1 MLFKQLLNYQQLP
14 PLIDM
19 ENTVF
24 MNEALRLAKE
34 AAEEGEVPVGAVI
47 TIGDKIIG
55 RGRNRRESDKNALCH
70 AEIEAI
76 NEACKRLGGWR
87 LWECEL
93 YVTLEPCPM
102 CAGAIINSRI
112 KKVVFGAHD
121 KKNGAC
127 GSVVNL
133 FTADFS
139 FKPQY
144 IGGFME
150 KECSGILTDFFK
162 TLRKKENKSIKNTKE
177 NKSMERIDSFNV
189 DHTKLLRGMY
199 ISRID
204 GNVVTYDIR
213 TRRPN
218 VEEVMENG
226 AIHTLEHLFATY
238 VRNSALKDNIIYF
251 GPMGCRTG
259 FYFLTTG
266 ITHADALKLTQE
278 ALDFIAKFEGDV
290 PGVSAIE
297 CGNYR
302 DHDLDG
308 AKKEAADQLEVL
320 KSWTTADMIY

>member
-1 MLFKQLLNYQQLP
+1 MN
-14 PLIDM
+14 
-19 ENTVF
+19 NTEF

-34 AAEEGEVPVGAVI
+34 AAKDGEVPVGAVV
-47 TIGDKIIG
+47 TIGNKIIG
-55 RGRNRRESDKNALCH
+55 RGRNRREKGKNALCH

-76 NEACKRLGGWR
+76 NEACRRLGGWR

-112 KKVVFGAHD
+112 KNVVFGAYD

-133 FTADFS
+133 FNADFN

-150 KECSGILTDFFK
+150 QECAYILTTFFK
-162 TLRKKENKSIKNTKE
+162 SLRTKENKNTKE
-177 NKSMERIDSFNV
+177 NNQMERIDSFNV

-204 GNVVTYDIR
+204 GDVITYDIR

-218 VEEVMENG
+218 VEDVMDNG
-226 AIHTLEHLFATY
+226 AIHTFEHLFATY
-238 VRNSALKDNIIYF
+238 VRNTEQKNNIIYF

-266 ITHADALKLTQE
+266 ITHADALKLTQD
-278 ALDFIAKFEGDV
+278 ALEFIANFEGDV

-302 DHDLDG
+302 DHDLEG
-308 AKKEAADQLEVL
+308 AKKEAADQLEIL

>member
-1 MLFKQLLNYQQLP
+1 
-14 PLIDM
+14 M

-24 MNEALRLAKE
+24 MQEALCLAKE
-34 AAEEGEVPVGAVI
+34 AALEGEVPVGAVV
-47 TIGDKIIG
+47 TIGNKIIG
-55 RGRNRRESDKNALCH
+55 RGRNRREKGKNALCH

-87 LWECEL
+87 LWECDL

-102 CAGAIINSRI
+102 CAGAIINARI
-112 KKVVFGAHD
+112 QKVIFGAYD

-133 FTADFS
+133 FNADFS

-144 IGGFME
+144 ISGFME
-150 KECSGILTDFFK
+150 KECADILKDFFK
-162 TLRKKENKSIKNTKE
+162 NLRNKENKKLKNIKE
-177 NKSMERIDSFNV
+177 NDQMERIDSFNV

-204 GNVVTYDIR
+204 ADVVTYDIR

-218 VEEVMENG
+218 VEAVMENG

-238 VRNSALKDNIIYF
+238 VRNSALKNNIIYF

-266 ITHADALKLTQE
+266 ITHADALKLTQD
-278 ALDFIAKFEGDV
+278 ALDFVAKFEGDV

-302 DHDLDG
+302 DHDLSG
-308 AKKEAADQLEVL
+308 AKKEAADQFEVL
-320 KSWTTADMIY
+320 KNWTTADMIY

>member
-1 MLFKQLLNYQQLP
+1 MNKT
-14 PLIDM
+14 D
-19 ENTVF
+19 F

-34 AAEEGEVPVGAVI
+34 AAQEGEVPVGAVV
-47 TIGDKIIG
+47 TIGNKIIG
-55 RGRNRRESDKNALCH
+55 RGRNRREKDKNALCH
-70 AEIEAI
+70 AEIQAI

-112 KKVVFGAHD
+112 RQVTFGAYD

-133 FTADFS
+133 FDADFS
-139 FKPQY
+139 YRPRY

-150 KECSGILTDFFK
+150 NECADVLTDFFRN
-162 TLRKKENKSIKNTKE
+162 LRSKENKKTKNIEE
-177 NKSMERIDSFNV
+177 NNKMERIDSFNV

-204 GNVVTYDIR
+204 GDVVTYDIR

-238 VRNSALKDNIIYF
+238 VRNSALKNNIIYF

-266 ITHADALKLTQE
+266 ITHAEALKLTQE
-278 ALDFIAKFEGDV
+278 ALDFVSKFEGDV

-302 DHDLDG
+302 DHDLEG
-308 AKKEAADQLEVL
+308 AKKEAADQVEVL

>member
-1 MLFKQLLNYQQLP
+1 
-14 PLIDM
+14 M
-19 ENTVF
+19 ENICF

-34 AAEEGEVPVGAVI
+34 AAQEGEVPVGAVV

-55 RGRNRRESDKNALCH
+55 RGRNRREKGKNALCH

-76 NEACKRLGGWR
+76 NQACKRLGGWR

-112 KKVVFGAHD
+112 KKVVFGAYD

-133 FTADFS
+133 FAADFS
-139 FKPQY
+139 FRPQY
-144 IGGFME
+144 VGGFME
-150 KECSGILTDFFK
+150 KECADTLTDFFK
-162 TLRKKENKSIKNTKE
+162 TLRNKENKSIKKIKE
-177 NKSMERIDSFNV
+177 NAPMERIDSFNV

-259 FYFLTTG
+259 FYFLTTE
-266 ITHADALKLTQE
+266 ITHADALKLTQD
-278 ALDFIAKFEGDV
+278 ALDFVSKFEGDV

-302 DHDLDG
+302 DHDLEG
-308 AKKEAADQLEVL
+308 AKKEAADQFEIL
-320 KSWTTADMIY
+320 KNWTTADMIY

>member
-1 MLFKQLLNYQQLP
+1 MIENY
-14 PLIDM
+14 
-19 ENTVF
+19 F
-24 MNEALRLAKE
+24 MQEALNLARQ
-34 AAEEGEVPVGAVI
+34 AAAEGEVPVGAVV
-47 TIGDKIIG
+47 TIGNKIIG
-55 RGRNRRESDKNALCH
+55 RGRNRREKEKNALCH

-87 LWECEL
+87 LWECDL

-102 CAGAIINSRI
+102 CAGAIINARI
-112 KKVVFGAHD
+112 RKVVSGATD

-133 FTADFS
+133 FDTGFS
-139 FKPQY
+139 HKPLY
-144 IGGFME
+144 ESGFME
-150 KECSGILTDFFK
+150 QECSEVLSKFFK
-162 TLRKKENKSIKNTKE
+162 DVRKNQKAKTTTEGI
-177 NKSMERIDSFNV
+177 MERIESFNV

-204 GNVVTYDIR
+204 ANVVTYDIR
-213 TRRPN
+213 TRKPN

-226 AIHTLEHLFATY
+226 AIHTFEHLFATF
-238 VRNSALKDNIIYF
+238 VRNSSLKDNIIYF

-266 ITHADALKLTQE
+266 ITHKQALELTQQ
-278 ALDFIAKFEGDV
+278 ALDFIKDFEGDV
-290 PGVSAIE
+290 PGVSAEE

-308 AKKEAADQLEVL
+308 AKKEAADQAEVL
-320 KSWTTADMIY
+320 KNWTTADMIY

>member
-1 MLFKQLLNYQQLP
+1 
-14 PLIDM
+14 M
-19 ENTVF
+19 ESTNF

-34 AAEEGEVPVGAVI
+34 AAKEGEVPVGAVV
-47 TIGDKIIG
+47 TIGNKIIG
-55 RGRNRRESDKNALCH
+55 RGRNRREKDKNALCH

-112 KKVVFGAHD
+112 KRVVFGAYD
-121 KKNGAC
+121 NKNGAC

-133 FTADFS
+133 FDADFS
-139 FKPQY
+139 FKPRY

-150 KECSGILTDFFK
+150 KECADILTEFFK
-162 TLRKKENKSIKNTKE
+162 KLRNKENKKTHNIKEK
-177 NKSMERIDSFNV
+177 KQMERIDSFNV

-238 VRNSALKDNIIYF
+238 VRNSALKNNIIYF

-278 ALDFIAKFEGDV
+278 ALAFIAEFEGDV

-302 DHDLDG
+302 DHDLNG
-308 AKKEAADQLEVL
+308 AKKEAANQFEVL
-320 KSWTTADMIY
+320 KNWTTADMIY